1 MLGTAITT
9 CITFLVLFV
18 VMAVLVRVEE
28 SKRRRVVLVGARNF
42 LDRKIVALYTWFDN
56 LWHHFVRYVVQLG
69 WYYSIHSLLRTVLR
83 VLVSVYTY
91 IETMFEKNRERT
103 KHLRKE
109 RKQKIK
115 QTHLT
120 QIADHQAETALTQ
133 AEQVALR
140 KQKLEEDH

>member
-1 MLGTAITT
+1 MLSTAITT
-9 CITFLVLFV
+9 SITFLVLFV
-18 VMAVLVRVEE
+18 VMAVVVRVEE
-28 SKRRRVVLVGARNF
+28 ARGRRLLLGGVRAF
-42 LDRKIVALYTWFDN
+42 FDRKIIAIHKWFDD
-56 LWHHFVRYVVQLG
+56 LWHHFARYVVQLG
-69 WYYSIHSLLRTVLR
+69 WYYSIHSLLRTLLR

-103 KHLRKE
+103 KDLRKE

-120 QIADHQAETALTQ
+120 QIADHKVETALTPT
-133 AEQVALR
+133 EQVALR